1 MRDAQPITIAEHAIL
16 ISNGVHPRPCK
27 LVYRKVFGVDIATIS
42 RCSKDWCRLLCNRPA
57 FCRPLAHLD
66 VWAKLGEAIRQ
77 ARYQRLHDKVSA
89 VEKRRPM
96 ESLEASDDDS
106 SEAEENV
113 EVTKGQRRQIRR
125 KVPVITISMPLRPGS
140 SETFELQ
147 VLNYVKGFGM
157 ELTLRNVQW
166 LVDYIK
172 EDTKDE
178 ESKTARRQARKS
190 SSQITRNKR
199 KRVSDE

>member
-1 MRDAQPITIAEHAIL
+1 MTE
-16 ISNGVHPRPCK
+16 GMK
-27 LVYRKVFGVDIATIS
+27 K
-42 RCSKDWCRLLCNRPA
+42 
-57 FCRPLAHLD
+57 
-66 VWAKLGEAIRQ
+66 
-77 ARYQRLHDKVSA
+77 
-89 VEKRRPM
+89 
-96 ESLEASDDDS
+96 
-106 SEAEENV
+106 
-113 EVTKGQRRQIRR
+113 RQILQHI
-125 KVPVITISMPLRPGS
+125 KQEPVITISMPLRPGS

-147 VLNYVKGFGM
+147 VLNNVKMCAM
-157 ELTLRNVQW
+157 EVTLQNVQW

>member
-1 MRDAQPITIAEHAIL
+1 
-16 ISNGVHPRPCK
+16 
-27 LVYRKVFGVDIATIS
+27 
-42 RCSKDWCRLLCNRPA
+42 
-57 FCRPLAHLD
+57 
-66 VWAKLGEAIRQ
+66 
-77 ARYQRLHDKVSA
+77 
-89 VEKRRPM
+89 M
-96 ESLEASDDDS
+96 ESLEASDNDA

-113 EVTKGQRRQIRR
+113 ELTKLQIKVIRN

-147 VLNYVKGFGM
+147 VLNNVKVFGM
-157 ELTLRNVQW
+157 QLTLRNVQW

-172 EDTKDE
+172 EDNKDE

>member
-1 MRDAQPITIAEHAIL
+1 MQDAQPITIAEHAIL

-27 LVYRKVFGVDIATIS
+27 LVYHKVAGFDIATIS

-66 VWAKLGEAIRQ
+66 VWGKWWAAILQ
-77 ARYQRLHDKVSA
+77 ARDQRFHEKVSA
-89 VEKRRPM
+89 FETDAPM
-96 ESLEASDDDS
+96 ESLEASDDDA

-113 EVTKGQRRQIRR
+113 EMTKRQTRVIRN
-125 KVPVITISMPLRPGS
+125 KAPVITISMPLRPGS

-147 VLNYVKGFGM
+147 VLNNVKVFGM
-157 ELTLRNVQW
+157 QLTLRNVQW

>member
-1 MRDAQPITIAEHAIL
+1 
-16 ISNGVHPRPCK
+16 
-27 LVYRKVFGVDIATIS
+27 
-42 RCSKDWCRLLCNRPA
+42 
-57 FCRPLAHLD
+57 
-66 VWAKLGEAIRQ
+66 
-77 ARYQRLHDKVSA
+77 
-89 VEKRRPM
+89 M
-96 ESLEASDDDS
+96 ESLEASDDDC

-113 EVTKGQRRQIRR
+113 EMTEGRKKMQNSQII
-125 KVPVITISMPLRPGS
+125 KQQPVITISMPLRPGS

-147 VLNYVKGFGM
+147 VLNHAKVSAM